1 MWFLHI
7 ESFFAFQP
15 LFFEDLMLKFAKDN
29 CFTPVASPAGTD
41 DPWSVVGFIRKAAQP
56 LYRRQSLCWLFNLPC
71 NYAWD
76 CCDTCWCCC
85 AQTTHDPNL
94 SKREGKPTGLGAQ
107 PQYRLFTLLQ
117 GSTRPTRPTSAKPNR
132 GGGRCGDSE
141 GWICL
146 LRRIVTLWSNRR
158 LDIETK
164 ASCSTGFRRFSG
176 DGWGGPEDAFRLR
189 VGEDSRGGHEGC
201 SHPPTGALPH
211 KSTSIWIG
219 SV

>member
-1 MWFLHI
+1 
-7 ESFFAFQP
+7 
-15 LFFEDLMLKFAKDN
+15 MLGIVVSVADVVVHRRPT
-29 CFTPVASPAGTD
+29 TPT
-41 DPWSVVGFIRKAAQP
+41 W
-56 LYRRQSLCWLFNLPC
+56 
-71 NYAWD
+71 
-76 CCDTCWCCC
+76 T
-85 AQTTHDPNL
+85 

-164 ASCSTGFRRFSG
+164 ASCSTRFRGFSG

-189 VGEDSRGGHEGC
+189 VGGDSWGGHEGC

-211 KSTSIWIG
+211 KSTSIGWALIRI
-219 SV
+219 SIFVPNLFYMVC